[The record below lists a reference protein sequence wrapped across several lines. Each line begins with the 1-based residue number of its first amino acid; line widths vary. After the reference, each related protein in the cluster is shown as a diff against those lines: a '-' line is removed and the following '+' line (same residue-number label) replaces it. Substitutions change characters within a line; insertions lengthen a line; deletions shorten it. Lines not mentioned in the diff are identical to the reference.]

1 MLVLLLLTAARML
14 GVLLNDIVPVAPLY
28 APAPLYELLLFL
40 ILKKGREKE
49 KRKEKS
55 EAGGRGRRG
64 GRERVKVDVGSRAT
78 LIAYM

>member
-1 MLVLLLLTAARML
+1 
-14 GVLLNDIVPVAPLY
+14 
-28 APAPLYELLLFL
+28 LFL

-64 GRERVKVDVGSRAT
+64 GRERVKVDVGRRAT